1 MWYPSKAQWFV
12 IWVATLLCVICWLAT
27 EPTPESFVM
36 PAVLVA
42 VLFVWHVS
50 ADFRQTKD

>member
-1 MWYPSKAQWFV
+1 MWYPNKLQWFV
-12 IWVATLLCVICWLAT
+12 IWAATLVCIVCWLFEDPA
-27 EPTPESFVM
+27 PESYIL

-50 ADFRQTKD
+50 ADFNQTKD